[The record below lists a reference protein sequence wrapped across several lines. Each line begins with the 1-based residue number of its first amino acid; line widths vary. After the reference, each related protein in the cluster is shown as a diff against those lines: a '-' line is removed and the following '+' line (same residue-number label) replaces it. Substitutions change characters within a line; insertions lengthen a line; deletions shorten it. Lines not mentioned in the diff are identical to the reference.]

1 MAICME
7 QVRLYLPTVLGDQDF
22 FLHDHQPVCTV
33 SGPPLASPACVVHVL
48 YYNMRTINKPHLPVN
63 LDVV

>member
-7 QVRLYLPTVLGDQDF
+7 QVRLYLPMVLGDQDF

-33 SGPPLASPACVVHVL
+33 SDPPLASPACVVL

>member
-7 QVRLYLPTVLGDQDF
+7 QVQLYLPTVLGDQDF
-22 FLHDHQPVCTV
+22 FLHDHTVCTV
-33 SGPPLASPACVVHVL
+33 FDPPLASSACVVHVL

>member
-22 FLHDHQPVCTV
+22 FYMTTLSALYLALLWLAQPV
-33 SGPPLASPACVVHVL
+33 
-48 YYNMRTINKPHLPVN
+48 
-63 LDVV
+63 

>member
-22 FLHDHQPVCTV
+22 FLHDHQPQ
-33 SGPPLASPACVVHVL
+33 SALYLALLWLAQ
-48 YYNMRTINKPHLPVN
+48 PV
-63 LDVV
+63 